1 MKLLTAAALAALL
14 SAGMAFAQQTGSTL
28 PGKESG
34 TTDAATYLAGPN
46 TTPFYTDDSRK
57 NIRPPAEFT
66 RVWNEMNDVDRADM
80 KRACSQNRDVSYNPL
95 CTNVKAM

>member
-14 SAGMAFAQQTGSTL
+14 STGMAFAQETSSTL

-46 TTPFYTDDSRK
+46 TSSFYTDDSRK
-57 NIRPPAEFT
+57 NVRPPAEFKK
-66 RVWNEMNDVDRADM
+66 VWDEMNDVDRADI
-80 KRACSQNRDVSYNPL
+80 KQACSQNRDVSYNPL